1 MDKNIM
7 VTALVGQSGTG
18 KSHHAVMVAR
28 SVGAQAIIDDGL
40 LIIGN
45 KVAAGSSAKKEK
57 TMLSSVKRALFS
69 DPAHVAAVKE
79 AIEKSGIESILIL
92 GTSEAMTDRIAGTL
106 GLGAVSR
113 HIHIE
118 EISSPE
124 DIETARRLRRTEG
137 KHIIPVPTLEIKK
150 DFSGYFLHPL
160 RIFRRSKGKK
170 EEIADKTVMR
180 PTYSY
185 MGDYTISDNAIAQTA
200 VFEAK
205 KIDGVVSVYSASVV
219 NDKSNT
225 EINIT
230 VSLKFGTVIPE
241 VCKEITAAVT
251 AIVDKMTAINVNK
264 VNIVVKEYKFE

>member
-1 MDKNIM
+1 MEKNIT

-18 KSHHAVMVAR
+18 KSHHAVIVAR

-45 KVAAGSSAKKEK
+45 KVAAGSSAKREK
-57 TMLSSVKRALFS
+57 TMLSSVKRAIFC
-69 DPAHVAAVKE
+69 DPNHVLAVKE
-79 AIEKSGIESILIL
+79 AIAKSGIESILIL
-92 GTSEAMTDRIAGTL
+92 GTSEEMTNRIARTL
-106 GLGAVSR
+106 GLGEVSR

-124 DIETARRLRRTEG
+124 DIETARRLRTTEG

-160 RIFRRSKGKK
+160 RIFTRTKGKK

-205 KIDGVVSVYSASVV
+205 KIDGVVCVHSASVV
-219 NDKSNT
+219 NDKNRT

-230 VSLKFGTVIPE
+230 VALKFGTVIPDA
-241 VCKEITAAVT
+241 CNRIAMAITN
-251 AIVDKMTAINVNK
+251 IVDKMTAINVDK
-264 VNIVVKEYKFE
+264 INIVVKEYKF